1 MSHNCYTVSYKVTC
15 FIIVTVILEN
25 VTLYNIIW
33 FWWNVTLFL
42 ATVFWLYC
50 LFLFFSSQQCL
61 YLTIWPFLY
70 KCEFIFHNV
79 TFNLVNVTLFLK
91 TVTLYLIMCI
101 YLIIVT
107 LLQLTL
113 YLIMWLLS
121 YNCFFISHNCNSTSH
136 VTFYFIIVT
145 LWLVA
150 LYGILNFSLFF
161 SFFLL
166 WDRNR
171 LP

>member
-1 MSHNCYTVSYKVTC
+1 MFHNCDCKC
-15 FIIVTVILEN
+15 NFIYHNMILMKCYFISSN
-25 VTLYNIIW
+25 CVLIILS
-33 FWWNVTLFL
+33 FS
-42 ATVFWLYC
+42 
-50 LFLFFSSQQCL
+50 LFFFSQQCL

-121 YNCFFISHNCNSTSH
+121 YNCFFISQNCNSISH
-136 VTFYFIIVT
+136 VTFLFHNCDFMTCSFIRYFKFLTFFFFFFT
-145 LWLVA
+145 LRQEQA
-150 LYGILNFSLFF
+150 SINIS
-161 SFFLL
+161 
-166 WDRNR
+166 
-171 LP
+171 